1 MAVLLGADG
10 RVASG
15 VAAGAKA
22 VMALAEPRDNG
33 EVLALP
39 RTYALRQWS

>member
-1 MAVLLGADG
+1 MAVLLGADS
-10 RVASG
+10 RIASG
-15 VAAGAKA
+15 VAAGARA
-22 VMALAEPRDNG
+22 VLALAEPRDNA